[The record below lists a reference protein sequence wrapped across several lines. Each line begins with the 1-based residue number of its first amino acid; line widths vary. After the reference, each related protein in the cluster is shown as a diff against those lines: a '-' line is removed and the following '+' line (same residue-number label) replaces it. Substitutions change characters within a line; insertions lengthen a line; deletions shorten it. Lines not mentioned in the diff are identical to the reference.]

1 MALLFF
7 YIPRINKVLIINNN
21 HSPARPLARPLAR
34 SPARPLARI
43 SCSLADI
50 LSTPLKMLFNK
61 SLCEGIVP
69 IQWVEACI
77 TAIHK
82 KGLKSA
88 IGNYRPVSITSVIC
102 KMMESFIRDHI
113 IDYMVSN
120 NYTAEEQHGFVPRRE
135 RMTNLLPAMDDWTKA
150 IDFGHNIDVIFT
162 DFAKA
167 FDSVPHKRL
176 LVKLEGQVLR
186 WLKAFL
192 TGKRHR
198 VNVEG
203 ELSDWVYAK
212 SGIPQGSVL
221 GPSLFVIF
229 INDLPLVI
237 KNSCKMFADD
247 TKLYRTIITEDDTT
261 SLQDDIDS
269 LVDWSAFWQLPVNE
283 LKCKCMHIGK
293 DRTSRSYQIND
304 HVLENVKEQTHYERT
319 QIQITERSAVYE
331 ATKVSKLFNSMY
343 RPLE

>member
-1 MALLFF
+1 
-7 YIPRINKVLIINNN
+7 
-21 HSPARPLARPLAR
+21 
-34 SPARPLARI
+34 
-43 SCSLADI
+43 
-50 LSTPLKMLFNK
+50 MLFNK

-102 KMMESFIRDHI
+102 KMTESIIRDHI

-120 NYTAEEQHGFVPRRE
+120 NYIAEEQHGFVPRRE
-135 RMTNLLPAMDDWTKA
+135 CMTNLLQAMDDWSKA
-150 IDFGHNIDVIFT
+150 IEFGHNIDVIST

-167 FDSVPHKRL
+167 FDSVPLKRL
-176 LVKLEGQVLR
+176 LVKLESIGIEGEVLR

-192 TGKRHR
+192 TGRRHR
-198 VNVEG
+198 GNVGG

-221 GPSLFVIF
+221 GPTLIVIF

-247 TKLYRTIITEDDTT
+247 TKLCRTIITEDDTT

-269 LVDWSAFWQLPVNE
+269 LVDWSAFWQFPFNE

-293 DRTSRSYQIND
+293 DRTSRSYQMND
-304 HVLENVKEQTHYERT
+304 HVLENVKEIKYLGVITDEKLKFHNHT
-319 QIQITERSAVYE
+319 SAAIQKANSVLGLIKRSFA
-331 ATKVSKLFNSMY
+331 ALDKTILPKLYRSMHGH
-343 RPLE
+343 L